1 MAIGTV
7 GTASGAVT
15 GISAGTMTISYVIT
29 TTGCR
34 SLKAMTVNP
43 TPLAKGV
50 SETVNVGSIKF
61 AVYPNPT
68 KGKLTI
74 ETSTAG
80 TFRIFTI
87 DSKLLG
93 TYPIETP
100 SSTIQLPSD
109 LASGIYMCQ
118 FSREDGTME
127 TVRLIYQQ

>member
-1 MAIGTV
+1 V
-7 GTASGAVT
+7 
-15 GISAGTMTISYVIT
+15 
-29 TTGCR
+29 
-34 SLKAMTVNP
+34 
-43 TPLAKGV
+43 
-50 SETVNVGSIKF
+50 KF

-68 KGKLTI
+68 QGTLTV
-74 ETSTAG
+74 ETSVAG

-93 TYPIETP
+93 TYRIETP
-100 SSTIQLPSD
+100 SSTIQLPAD